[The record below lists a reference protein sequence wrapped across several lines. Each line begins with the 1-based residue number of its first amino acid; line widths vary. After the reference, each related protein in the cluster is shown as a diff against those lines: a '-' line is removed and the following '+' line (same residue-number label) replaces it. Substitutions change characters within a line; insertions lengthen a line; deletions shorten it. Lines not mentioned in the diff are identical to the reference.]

1 MRPEADAAATAP
13 VSARVDGYAAI
24 ADYAVIGDGRTT
36 ALVARD
42 GSIDWL
48 CLPDLDSPSVF
59 GGLLDAGQGGC
70 FRLAPEVPFAVSRRY
85 VPDTNVL
92 ETTFLTDEGAVKVTD
107 ALTLTGKQLA
117 PLRELGRR
125 IEGLSGR
132 VPMRWRVEPRFAYA
146 TARPRIT
153 RRVGVPVASAGADA
167 LAICAWQA
175 GDPRCAP
182 DAVEGRFE
190 AVPGTRALIALVSAH
205 QEPLVVPPRT
215 AVEGRL
221 DATTAFWR
229 RWAAERTYDGPWREA
244 VVRSALALKLL
255 LYAPSGAVAAA
266 ATTSLPETLGGE
278 RNWDY
283 RFSWVRDAAFTVD
296 ALLRLGCGGEAR
308 AFFWWLMHA
317 SQLTRPRLHV
327 LYGLDGGVEQRE
339 RDLALEGYRGSR
351 PVRTGNAATAQLQLD
366 IYGELLQ
373 TALLYARDGR
383 RLDGDTAK
391 GLAAI
396 ADLVCAIWRQPDSGI
411 WEVRSEPRHFTH
423 SKIMCWVALDRAVR
437 LAGDGQLPGGHAGRW
452 RAEADAIR
460 EFVEARCWSERQ
472 RTYTRFADG
481 EELDAALLLASLM
494 DYPGGPR
501 VGATVDA
508 IRRELGRGGP
518 LLDRYSGDDGLEGR
532 EGAFLTCSFW
542 LVDALA
548 RAGRVDE
555 AAESM
560 EELLAPANDVGL
572 YGEEVDATTGEFL
585 GNLPQGLVH
594 LALINAAITLAGG
607 GVR

>member
-1 MRPEADAAATAP
+1 MR
-13 VSARVDGYAAI
+13 
-24 ADYAVIGDGRTT
+24 
-36 ALVARD
+36 
-42 GSIDWL
+42 
-48 CLPDLDSPSVF
+48 
-59 GGLLDAGQGGC
+59 
-70 FRLAPEVPFAVSRRY
+70 
-85 VPDTNVL
+85 
-92 ETTFLTDEGAVKVTD
+92 
-107 ALTLTGKQLA
+107 
-117 PLRELGRR
+117 
-125 IEGLSGR
+125 
-132 VPMRWRVEPRFAYA
+132 
-146 TARPRIT
+146 
-153 RRVGVPVASAGADA
+153 
-167 LAICAWQA
+167 
-175 GDPRCAP
+175 
-182 DAVEGRFE
+182 
-190 AVPGTRALIALVSAH
+190 GTRALIALVSAH

-244 VVRSALALKLL
+244 VMRSALALKLL

-327 LYGLDGGVEQRE
+327 LYGLDGGVEERE
-339 RDLALEGYRGSR
+339 RYLALEGYRGSR

-373 TALLYARDGR
+373 TAWLYARDGR

-501 VGATVDA
+501 VGATVEA

-560 EELLAPANDVGL
+560 EELLALANDVGL

-607 GVR
+607 GAR